1 MSTLETLRPGAVV
14 LVGGGPGDA
23 GLMTVAGRAAV
34 EEADVL
40 LVDHLAPAG
49 ALEWARPDAEII
61 DVSKLP
67 RGAFTSQERI
77 NELLVEH
84 ARAGRRVVRLKG
96 GDGFVFGRGMEELE
110 ACSAAGVPV
119 RVVPGVSASV
129 AVPALAGIPM
139 THRGLVQGFT
149 VISGHVPPDHPTNSL
164 DYAAL
169 AASGTTLVVL
179 MGVAT
184 LGGHHRRAPR
194 ARHASG
200 HPGGRR
206 RQRRAPGP
214 ADLLVSPGR
223 HRPGRGGR
231 VAARH
236 HGHRGGGSLGR
247 PDLRPRRPRPPE
259 PHSLRSHPGDPL
271 MPQGQPPTVPD
282 DGLTTRQR
290 RNRPLLMV
298 HTGDGKGKST
308 AAFGLALRG
317 WNQGWPVGVFQFVKS
332 AKWRIGEETV
342 LERSAAARRDRRGR
356 PGRVAQDG
364 RRLVVDPAAG
374 QRRRPRR
381 GRPREGWS
389 RSSATWPPRP
399 TTSTCSTSSPTR

>member
-1 MSTLETLRPGAVV
+1 MSTLQTLRPGTVV

-40 LVDHLAPAG
+40 LVDHLAPTG
-49 ALEWARPDAEII
+49 ALEWARPDAEVI

-184 LGGHHRRAPR
+184 LAATTAELLAHGMPPGTPAAVVVNGGHPDQKTYSA
-194 ARHASG
+194 A
-200 HPGGRR
+200 
-206 RQRRAPGP
+206 
-214 ADLLVSPGR
+214 LVDIA
-223 HRPGRGGR
+223 R
-231 VAARH
+231 VAADA
-236 HGHRGGGSLGR
+236 S
-247 PDLRPRRPRPPE
+247 PPAI
-259 PHSLRSHPGDPL
+259 
-271 MPQGQPPTVPD
+271 TV
-282 DGLTTRQR
+282 
-290 RNRPLLMV
+290 
-298 HTGDGKGKST
+298 
-308 AAFGLALRG
+308 
-317 WNQGWPVGVFQFVKS
+317 
-332 AKWRIGEETV
+332 IGEVARWAAPTSVPGALAHQSLTHSEAIQET
-342 LERSAAARRDRRGR
+342 R
-356 PGRVAQDG
+356 
-364 RRLVVDPAAG
+364 
-374 QRRRPRR
+374 
-381 GRPREGWS
+381 
-389 RSSATWPPRP
+389 
-399 TTSTCSTSSPTR
+399 